1 MGTARAAHLFGAQR
15 FPSPRASSPRS
26 AHERVIFGMSKT
38 NGKDAGGPETGKNR
52 ETASQGDVE
61 HKSKGKTTDKK
72 AKKDAQ
78 KARAD
83 DHPPSSAAWA
93 RAVDAGMGTAPS
105 LSPHRQPAV
114 PRAAPGIVTVE
125 PGTRFTLASVDPDA
139 TGGLEKA
146 GAKAALAG
154 VRERIKALQERLY
167 AEHARSLLVV
177 FQAIDTGGKD
187 GTIRSVLEG
196 VNPQGCRVWSFK
208 VPSAEELDQDFLW
221 RYHARAPGRGLI
233 GVFNRSHYEDVLVVR
248 VKGLVPEETW
258 RERYG
263 LINDFERLLTL
274 SGTTIL
280 KFFLH
285 ISKDEQRERL
295 EARLEDPEKHWKF
308 DPADLTER
316 KSWDAYRTAF
326 DDALSRCSTPY
337 APWHV
342 VPANRKWARNLMVA
356 RTIAD
361 TLEAMDPHFPPPR
374 EGIEGLKVPD

>member
-1 MGTARAAHLFGAQR
+1 
-15 FPSPRASSPRS
+15 
-26 AHERVIFGMSKT
+26 MSKT
-38 NGKDAGGPETGKNR
+38 NGKDADGPETGKNR
-52 ETASQGDVE
+52 ETASQGDAE
-61 HKSKGKTTDKK
+61 HTGKTKGKK
-72 AKKDAQ
+72 AENRAEKADAETRKDAR

-83 DHPPSSAAWA
+83 HHPPSSAAWA
-93 RAVDAGMGTAPS
+93 RAVDAGMGGTAPS
-105 LSPHRQPAV
+105 LSPHLH
-114 PRAAPGIVTVE
+114 PRLPRPAPGIVTVE
-125 PGTRFTLASVDPDA
+125 PGTRFSLASVDPDA
-139 TGGLEKA
+139 TGGLDKA
-146 GAKAALAG
+146 EAKVALAG
-154 VRERIKALQERLY
+154 EHARIKAWQEKLY
-167 AEHARSLLVV
+167 AEHRRSLLVV

-221 RYHARAPGRGLI
+221 RYHAKAPGRGLI

-285 ISKDEQRERL
+285 ISKDEQKERL

-308 DPADLTER
+308 DPADLVER

-361 TLEAMDPHFPPPR
+361 TLEAMDPRFPPPR
-374 EGIEGLKVPD
+374 EGLEGLKVPD

>member
-1 MGTARAAHLFGAQR
+1 
-15 FPSPRASSPRS
+15 
-26 AHERVIFGMSKT
+26 MSKT
-38 NGKDAGGPETGKNR
+38 NGKDADGPEPGKIR
-52 ETASQGDVE
+52 ETASQGDAG
-61 HKSKGKTTDKK
+61 HRTKGKQAEKK
-72 AKKDAQ
+72 AKGGARGGAKQEARTR
-78 KARAD
+78 RAD
-83 DHPPSSAAWA
+83 GHPPSSAAWA
-93 RAVDAGMGTAPS
+93 RAADAGMGTAPS
-105 LSPHRQPAV
+105 LSPHRHPRLA
-114 PRAAPGIVTVE
+114 RAAPGIVTVE
-125 PGTRFTLASVDPDA
+125 PGIRFALASVDADA
-139 TGGLEKA
+139 TGGLDKA
-146 GAKAALAG
+146 EAKAALADE
-154 VRERIKALQERLY
+154 RERIKALQEKLY

-285 ISKDEQRERL
+285 ISKDEQKERL
-295 EARLEDPEKHWKF
+295 EARLEDPDKHWKF

-361 TLEAMDPHFPPPR
+361 TLEAMDPRFPPAR
-374 EGIEGLKVPD
+374 EGLAGLKVPD

>member
-1 MGTARAAHLFGAQR
+1 
-15 FPSPRASSPRS
+15 
-26 AHERVIFGMSKT
+26 MSKQD
-38 NGKDAGGPETGKNR
+38 GKDAGDPRAGKNR
-52 ETASQGDVE
+52 ETTSQVREGKAGAKA
-61 HKSKGKTTDKK
+61 KSKGQATG
-72 AKKDAQ
+72 
-78 KARAD
+78 RAA
-83 DHPPSSAAWA
+83 DHPPSSAQWA
-93 RAVDAGMGTAPS
+93 RAADAGAGTAPS
-105 LSPHRQPAV
+105 LSPHLRPALA
-114 PRAAPGIVTVE
+114 PAAPGIVTVE
-125 PGTRFTLASVDPDA
+125 PGAPFSLASVDPDA
-139 TGGLEKA
+139 TGGLDKDA
-146 GAKAALAG
+146 AKAALAEQ
-154 VRERIKALQERLY
+154 RKRIKALQERLY
-167 AEHARSLLVV
+167 AERRRNLLVV

-187 GTIRSVLEG
+187 GTIRAVLEG

-208 VPSAEELDQDFLW
+208 VPSSEELDQDFLW
-221 RYHARAPGRGLI
+221 RYHARTPGRGLI

-248 VKGLVPEETW
+248 VKDLVPEETW

-285 ISKDEQRERL
+285 ISKDEQKERL
-295 EARLEDPEKHWKF
+295 EARLEDPSKHWKF
-308 DPADLTER
+308 DPADLVER
-316 KSWDAYRTAF
+316 KSWDAYQTAF

-374 EGIEGLKVPD
+374 EGIVGLKVPD

>member
-1 MGTARAAHLFGAQR
+1 
-15 FPSPRASSPRS
+15 
-26 AHERVIFGMSKT
+26 MSKT
-38 NGKDAGGPETGKNR
+38 NGKDAGGPETGKIR

-61 HKSKGKTTDKK
+61 HKSKDKK
-72 AKKDAQ
+72 AKKEAR

-93 RAVDAGMGTAPS
+93 RAVDAGLGTAPS
-105 LSPHRQPAV
+105 LSPHRAPPL

-125 PGTRFTLASVDPDA
+125 PGTRFSLSHVDPDA

-146 GAKAALAG
+146 EAKAALAG
-154 VRERIKALQERLY
+154 VRERIKALQEKLY

-221 RYHARAPGRGLI
+221 RYHLRAPGRGLI

-258 RERYG
+258 CERYG

-285 ISKDEQRERL
+285 ISKDEQKERL
-295 EARLEDPEKHWKF
+295 EARLEDPDKHWKF

-361 TLEAMDPHFPPPR
+361 TLEAMDPQFPPAR
-374 EGIEGLKVPD
+374 EGIAGLTVPD